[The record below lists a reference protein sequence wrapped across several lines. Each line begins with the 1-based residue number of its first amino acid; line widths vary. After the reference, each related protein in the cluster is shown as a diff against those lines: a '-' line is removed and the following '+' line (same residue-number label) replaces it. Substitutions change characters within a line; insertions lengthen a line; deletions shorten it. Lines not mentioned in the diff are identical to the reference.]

1 MKGHRSKE
9 KGEKENDYFISSPP
23 SGCSKRD
30 TILSNQILV
39 AVEMVDNFPKADVP
53 DYWADTNF
61 RTLTYR
67 TENHR

>member
-9 KGEKENDYFISSPP
+9 KGEKEEDYFISSPP
-23 SGCSKRD
+23 SGCKRD
-30 TILSNQILV
+30 TILLNQILV

-53 DYWADTNF
+53 DYWANTNF
-61 RTLTYR
+61 KTLTHR